1 MHKNLQRLQNLIP
14 RIHIPLTTFKAISSQ
29 YKRAKKNRS
38 LCVSITL
45 FPFALHSHQKRSL
58 KNQK

>member
-29 YKRAKKNRS
+29 YKKGKKE
-38 LCVSITL
+38 
-45 FPFALHSHQKRSL
+45 
-58 KNQK
+58 